1 MTKTDKIWLVT
12 ALPLFALMIVIMVRV
27 FSYDRSVA
35 GSRELKTDK
44 YSIELEGGEFIG
56 FWRNFYKIQK
66 ESPDKALSI
75 RIVSPEDMM
84 YAMVNFE
91 IKGIDP
97 SKAQLSGA
105 AFSEIDKFFNT
116 IKFTIRAGSRKDISL
131 MIQEQAP
138 PARRD
143 G

>member
-12 ALPLFALMIVIMVRV
+12 ALPLFALMIVIMARV

-35 GSRELKTDK
+35 GSRALKTDK
-44 YSIELEGGEFIG
+44 YSIALEGGEFIG
-56 FWRNFYKIQK
+56 FWRNFYKIKK

-97 SKAQLSGA
+97 SRAQLSGA

-131 MIQEQAP
+131 RIQEQAP